1 MGIFSFK
8 TKDQKMNHMKEL
20 VKSLQIHYSSDVKI
34 VGERLARIIDKPET
48 AIMQPITLYSDVVEM
63 IISNSRDFKPSEYDS
78 LITYAESIYPHVFIF
93 EDQTPNLDELCRV
106 FTEFFDEN
114 NVVSKKAFDV
124 TLFDLFS
131 DKHNYLKW
139 VRSVFSSQS
148 LKKIGEFIVPYA
160 LEARSYFPDEDM
172 FTSNLIGVCK
182 RMMKEA
188 DPTEVYEDEKKK
200 LYHQA
205 GIYNV
210 DEERILNTEKKLD
223 ASQNMLTKSENILR
237 LAEER
242 IKTVDAMTQANCD
255 KIKLVCDTE
264 VSQARADM
272 ADIDEKLKAVFET
285 FVEGQKKIIIY
296 DKQQMLKEVFAE
308 AQQKLTE
315 LKMTAQQTVNNA
327 NLELLRLNQ
336 ASQDTMGKLNT
347 YLEDDEHVK
356 KLMANVAESQEM
368 QKKLERLSILNEAN
382 FEQLSKITQ
391 AAVAPAA
398 AVATEKTKTVIKHV
412 NEPEV
417 FEEAEEIE
425 EVIGDV
431 NPFLDESISFSV
443 RFKRV
448 MERKESMVKAGEH
461 FHEMFDDVLI
471 AVMEN
476 ANPYLIG
483 PSGCGKTYMVNQIS
497 RILQVEDVDIGYINE
512 EYDILGFQ
520 TANGSYSKP
529 NFYRCYKYGKIAFCD
544 ELDNGNSRATVKL
557 NSFLSNV
564 NDAHYVFP
572 GGENVRRHPNFR
584 IIGAGN
590 TAGNGA
596 DNNYNTREKIEE
608 SVQQRFTPIFIG
620 YDNTIEKQIL
630 GPHNDWFEFLVLFR
644 QATDAWGKNNYGDAP
659 GIITT
664 RDAARIRK
672 YLNNGSYNAEK
683 ILEYEFIQTKEIG
696 YLTFLENHMRR
707 NIQKKSPATELLDKF
722 SLRVE
727 QKRNDAAVR

>member
-8 TKDQKMNHMKEL
+8 TRDQKINHMKEL
-20 VKSLQIHYSSDVKI
+20 VKSLQISYDSNIKL
-34 VGERLARIIDKPET
+34 VGERLARVIDKPEN
-48 AIMQPITLYSDVVEM
+48 AVMQPITLYCDVMEM
-63 IISNSRDFKPSEYDS
+63 ILSNTSNFRPSEYDS
-78 LITYAESIYPHVFIF
+78 LISYAESIYPHVFIF
-93 EDQTPNLDELCRV
+93 EDQTPDLDELCRV
-106 FTEFFDEN
+106 FTEFFDKD
-114 NVVSKKAFDV
+114 NVVSKRAFDV

-139 VRSVFSSQS
+139 VRSVFSNQS
-148 LKKIGEFIVPYA
+148 LKKIGEFCVPYA

-172 FTSNLIGVCK
+172 FTANLIGVCK

-188 DPTEVYEDEKKK
+188 NPAEVYEDEKKK
-200 LYHQA
+200 LCHQA

-210 DEERILNTEKKLD
+210 DEERILTTEKKLD
-223 ASQNMLTKSENILR
+223 AAQNMLTKSESILR
-237 LAEER
+237 LADER

-255 KIKLVCDTE
+255 KIKMVCETE
-264 VSQARADM
+264 VSQARVEM
-272 ADIDEKLKAVFET
+272 SEMDEKLRAVFET
-285 FVEGQKKIIIY
+285 FVEGQKKIILY
-296 DKQQMLKEVFAE
+296 DKQEMIKEVFAE

-315 LKMTAQQTVNNA
+315 LKMTAQQAVNNA

-336 ASQDTMGKLNT
+336 ASQETMGKLNT
-347 YLEDDEHVK
+347 YLENDEHVK
-356 KLMANVAESQEM
+356 KLMESAAESQEM
-368 QKKLERLSILNEAN
+368 QKKLERLAILNEAN
-382 FEQLSKITQ
+382 FEQLNKMTQ

-398 AVATEKTKTVIKHV
+398 AVTTEKTKTVIKHV

-417 FEEAEEIE
+417 MEEVEEIE

-431 NPFLDESISFSV
+431 NPFLDESIAFSV

-448 MERKESMVKAGEH
+448 MECKEKMAKAGEH

-483 PSGCGKTYMVNQIS
+483 PSGCGKTYMVNQIA

-620 YDNTIEKQIL
+620 YDNAIEKEIL
-630 GPHNDWFEFLVLFR
+630 GHHHDWFEFLVLFR
-644 QATDAWGKNNYGDAP
+644 KATDAWGKNNYGDAP

-672 YLNNGSYNAEK
+672 YLNNGSYSAEK

-696 YLTFLENHMRR
+696 YLTFLENHMRK
-707 NIQKKSPATELLDKF
+707 NIEKKSPATELLDKF

-727 QKRNDAAVR
+727 QKRNDAAIK